1 MTMKLANDLGNSVVK
16 ATFGNNY
23 GIEFPS
29 VIAVQQP
36 QNMGAPVTFDDEQQ
50 QTEYMNHFMDH
61 LDASISSSAV
71 KLQGRFFVGPAA
83 VES

>member
-36 QNMGAPVTFDDEQQ
+36 QNMGAPVTFDDE
-50 QTEYMNHFMDH
+50 
-61 LDASISSSAV
+61 
-71 KLQGRFFVGPAA
+71 
-83 VES
+83 